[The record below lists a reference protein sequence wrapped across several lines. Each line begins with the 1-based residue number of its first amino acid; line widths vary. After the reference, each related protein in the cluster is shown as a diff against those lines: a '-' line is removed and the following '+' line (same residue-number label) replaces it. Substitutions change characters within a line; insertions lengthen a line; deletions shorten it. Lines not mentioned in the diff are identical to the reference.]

1 MTALSSIEW
10 TEFTWNPVTGCSKV
24 SEGCRHCYAERMAKR
39 LRAMGNGRY
48 ENGFEVTLHDDLVD
62 LPRRMRSPRVIF
74 VNSMSDLFHERIP
87 ADFIRR
93 VFDTM
98 QACPQHTFQVLTKR
112 SARLAELA
120 PGLPWPANIWM
131 GVSIEDAR
139 VLHRVDDLRSVPVAE
154 AGGVRFLSCEPLI
167 GPLDNLPLDGISWVI
182 VGGESGPGARTMQRS
197 WVESIRRQCRRAGV
211 AFFFKQWGGVQKH
224 RAGRELN
231 GRTYDGMPRQASSLQ
246 AGTRV
251 TRTLPILA

>member
-1 MTALSSIEW
+1 
-10 TEFTWNPVTGCSKV
+10 
-24 SEGCRHCYAERMAKR
+24 MAKR

-48 ENGFEVTLHDDLVD
+48 ANGFEVTLHDDLVD
-62 LPRRMRSPRVIF
+62 LPRRMRQPRVIF

-87 ADFIRR
+87 DDFIRR

-120 PGLPWPANIWM
+120 PNLPWPTNVWM

-139 VLHRVDDLRSVPVAE
+139 VVHRIDDLRKVPMARRE
-154 AGGVRFLSCEPLI
+154 GVRFLSCESLI
-167 GPLDNLPLDGISWVI
+167 GPLENQALDGISWVI
-182 VGGESGPGARTMQRS
+182 VGGESGPGARPMQRS
-197 WVESIRRQCRRAGV
+197 WVESIRQQCRRAKV

-231 GRTYDGMPRQASSLQ
+231 GRTYDGMPKREF
-246 AGTRV
+246 RV
-251 TRTLPILA
+251 QDGSTLKRTLPVLT